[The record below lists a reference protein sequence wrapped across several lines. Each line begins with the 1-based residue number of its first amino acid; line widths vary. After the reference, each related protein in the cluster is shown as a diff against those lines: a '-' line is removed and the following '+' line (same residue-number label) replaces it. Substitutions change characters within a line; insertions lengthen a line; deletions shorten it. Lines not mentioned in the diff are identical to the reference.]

1 MKRAELSAGRLGE
14 LVACFSR
21 SRLAVVG
28 DFFLDK
34 YLDVDPSIEEVSVET
49 GKPAHQVVARRSSPG
64 AAGTVVC
71 NLHALGAGKLHAVGF
86 SGDDGEG
93 FDLRDGLQRLGCTIS
108 HLHATPER
116 MTPTYLKPRN
126 QGDATLAAEH
136 SRYDTKNRTPTPVAI
151 SQRVVASIEELL
163 PELDALLVM
172 DQAEEEDCGVV
183 TRLVREAL
191 TEFAARHPKVFF
203 WADSRRRIAEY
214 RGVMIKPNQFEAVG
228 QADPLPGDEVSLDVL
243 QEAMGKLRR
252 TTGAPIV
259 ATRGAHGALVTDP
272 EWTLV
277 SGVRV
282 EGETDPTGAGDSASA
297 GIALALCAGASIP
310 EAVVVGNLV
319 ASITIQQIGT
329 TGVARPDQLAT
340 RRLMWEEQLNAS
352 EY

>member
-1 MKRAELSAGRLGE
+1 MKQAELSAARLDE
-14 LVACFSR
+14 LVAGFSR
-21 SRLAVVG
+21 SRIAVVG

-34 YLDVDPSIEEVSVET
+34 YLEVDPGVEEVSVET
-49 GKPAHQVVARRSSPG
+49 GKPAHQVVARRSGPG

-71 NLHALGAGKLHAVGF
+71 NLQALGAGELHAVGF

-93 FDLRDGLQRLGCTIS
+93 FDLRAGLERLGCTIS

-151 SQRVVASIEELL
+151 SQLVMGSIDELL

-191 TEFAARHPKVFF
+191 PEFAARHPKVVF

-214 RGVMIKPNQFEAVG
+214 CGVIIKPNQFEAVG
-228 QADPLPGDEVSLDVL
+228 QADPLPEDEVSLDVL
-243 QEAMGKLRR
+243 QEAVDRLRV

-259 ATRGAHGALVTDP
+259 ATRGADGALVTDP
-272 EWTLV
+272 EWTQV

-282 EGETDPTGAGDSASA
+282 DGDIDPTGAGDSASA
-297 GIALALCAGASIP
+297 GIALALCAGASLP

-329 TGVARPDQLAT
+329 TGVARPEQLAA
-340 RRLMWEEQLNAS
+340 RRRMWEEQLDVN
-352 EY
+352 